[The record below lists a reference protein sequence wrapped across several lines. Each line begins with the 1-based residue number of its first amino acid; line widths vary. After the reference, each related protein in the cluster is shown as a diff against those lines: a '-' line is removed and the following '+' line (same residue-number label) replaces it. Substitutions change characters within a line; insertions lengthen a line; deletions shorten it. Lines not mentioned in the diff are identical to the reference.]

1 MIFNKTYDFE
11 TTGYEDLP
19 SVDEDEIKVQE
30 TLEFL
35 GINKENIFKFKN
47 AKNGEMTTLKCKMI
61 GIFQK
66 A

>member
-1 MIFNKTYDFE
+1 M
-11 TTGYEDLP
+11 
-19 SVDEDEIKVQE
+19 DEDEIKVQE

-35 GINKENIFKFKN
+35 GVKKENILKFKN
-47 AKNGEMTTLKCKMI
+47 AKKGEMTTLKCKMI